1 MVTGGL
7 DLWGLRP
14 LVKVVDNPA
23 IDVVFTGG
31 GRPSDPSPLTEEI
44 IGAVESTTQEMWP
57 GVVVLPTMT
66 TGATDGAKMR
76 NAGIPTYGV
85 SGLFV
90 DRNDVRAHGRDER
103 LLVKSFYEGYEFMY
117 RLIRKLSS

>member
-1 MVTGGL
+1 M
-7 DLWGLRP
+7 
-14 LVKVVDNPA
+14 
-23 IDVVFTGG
+23 
-31 GRPSDPSPLTEEI
+31 
-44 IGAVESTTQEMWP
+44 ESTTQAMWP

-85 SGLFV
+85 SGLFI

>member
-1 MVTGGL
+1 
-7 DLWGLRP
+7 
-14 LVKVVDNPA
+14 VKVVDNPA

-31 GRPSDPSPLTEEI
+31 GRPSDPSLLTKEI
-44 IGAVESTTQEMWP
+44 IGAAENTTQEMSP

-66 TGATDGAKMR
+66 TGATDGAKVR

-90 DRNDVRAHGRDER
+90 DRNDVRAHGSDER